1 MFAIIKTGG
10 KQINVEVGKEYF
22 IEKLA
27 GNPEDKIVFDQVLM
41 IDGTVGNPIIK
52 GASVHAVVIKQDK
65 AKKIVVFKYKP
76 KKNSK
81 TKYGHRQPYTKVKIT
96 DILLSGKPTPKA
108 KTVETKTTTKAAT
121 SKTLTKSEQ
130 TETTKKVTTAK
141 KVVKE
146 PTKIAATKKATT
158 GEKKVV
164 SKVAKEPSTVKKT
177 KVNSPTKKVTK
188 K

>member
-10 KQINVEVGKEYF
+10 KQINVEVGQEYF
-22 IEKLA
+22 IEKLQ

-52 GASVHAVVIKQDK
+52 GASVHGIIIKQDK

-96 DILLSGKPTPKA
+96 DILLSGKPTAKA
-108 KTVETKTTTKAAT
+108 KTTENKTT
-121 SKTLTKSEQ
+121 SKTTKSEQ
-130 TETTKKVTTAK
+130 TETTKKATNN
-141 KVVKE
+141 KVVKA
-146 PTKIAATKKATT
+146 PTKVAATKKATT

-164 SKVAKEPSTVKKT
+164 NKEPSTVKKA

>member
-10 KQINVEVGKEYF
+10 KQINVEVGQEYF
-22 IEKLA
+22 IEKLQ

-52 GASVHAVVIKQDK
+52 GASVHGIIIKQDK

-96 DILLSGKPTPKA
+96 DILLSGKPTAKA
-108 KTVETKTTTKAAT
+108 KTTTKAT
-121 SKTLTKSEQ
+121 TTKTTKSEQ
-130 TETTKKVTTAK
+130 TETTKKVTNN
-141 KVVKE
+141 KVVKA
-146 PTKIAATKKATT
+146 PTKVAATKKATT

-164 SKVAKEPSTVKKT
+164 NKEPSTVKKA

>member
-27 GNPEDKIVFDQVLM
+27 GDAEDKVVFDQVLM

-52 GASVHAVVIKQDK
+52 GASVHGIIIKQDK

-96 DILLSGKPTPKA
+96 DILLSGKPKPATKS
-108 KTVETKTTTKAAT
+108 TVKKTTTEATT
-121 SKTLTKSEQ
+121 SKKPKTTEQ
-130 TETTKKVTTAK
+130 ETTKKVTK
-141 KVVKE
+141 IVKE
-146 PTKIAATKKATT
+146 PTTKVAATKKPSVKVAT

-164 SKVAKEPSTVKKT
+164 KTDPKKPSTAKKAE
-177 KVNSPTKKVTK
+177 VNNPTKK
-188 K
+188 

>member
-10 KQINVEVGKEYF
+10 KQINVEVGQEYF
-22 IEKLA
+22 IEKLQ

-52 GASVHAVVIKQDK
+52 GASVHGIIIKQDK

-96 DILLSGKPTPKA
+96 DILLSGKPTAKA
-108 KTVETKTTTKAAT
+108 KTIENKTTTKATT
-121 SKTLTKSEQ
+121 SKTTKSEQ
-130 TETTKKVTTAK
+130 TETTKKVTNN
-141 KVVKE
+141 KVVKA
-146 PTKIAATKKATT
+146 PTKVAATKKATT

-164 SKVAKEPSTVKKT
+164 NKEPSTVKKA

>member
-22 IEKLA
+22 IEKLQ
-27 GNPEDKIVFDQVLM
+27 GNSEDKIVFDQVLM

-52 GASVHAVVIKQDK
+52 GASVHAVIIKQDK

-96 DILLSGKPTPKA
+96 DILLSGKPSPKA
-108 KTVETKTTTKAAT
+108 KTTEDKTTTKAT
-121 SKTLTKSEQ
+121 TKSEQ
-130 TETTKKVTTAK
+130 TETTKKVTAVK

-146 PTKIAATKKATT
+146 PTKVAATKKATT

-164 SKVAKEPSTVKKT
+164 NKVNKEPSTVKKA
-177 KVNSPTKKVTK
+177 KVSSPTKKVTK

>member
-22 IEKLA
+22 IEKLQ

-41 IDGTVGNPIIK
+41 IDGTIGNPIIK
-52 GASVHAVVIKQDK
+52 GASVHGIVIKQDK

-96 DILLSGKPTPKA
+96 DILLSGKPSPKTKSTESKA
-108 KTVETKTTTKAAT
+108 ATKAETSKTTTK
-121 SKTLTKSEQ
+121 KSEQ
-130 TETTKKVTTAK
+130 TETTKKVTNN

-146 PTKIAATKKATT
+146 PTKVAATKKATT

-164 SKVAKEPSTVKKT
+164 NKVNKEPSTVKKA